1 MVQELFDYL
10 KSEYKTIVFD
20 DLELW
25 KPNEQNNQA
34 TNFSGREHLKTQ
46 DFVCCEQKIIWW
58 DKDGYIIACLYNS
71 HPNVKYTIK
80 EDVLDFLMGN
90 SRSVEGC
97 QFLDY
102 PKENERYSGCDT
114 SKAYNDGLFCY
125 LYEQMNNDL
134 NLKEFKKNSFIID
147 GLGQENITF
156 KPDENKNE
164 DLIRLKIM

>member
-10 KSEYKTIVFD
+10 KSEYKTSFD

-25 KPNEQNNQA
+25 EPNEQNNQA

-97 QFLDY
+97 QFLYY

-125 LYEQMNNDL
+125 LYEQINNDL
-134 NLKEFKKNSFIID
+134 NLKEFKKNSFVIG
-147 GLGQENITF
+147 GLSEENITF